1 MKTTEINDRDRQ
13 MLELLAQGASNRSIA
28 DSLGYREGT
37 MRVYLHGL
45 YKKLGVGNKTSAV
58 IWYFDRLKEEGVQS
72 AALGGGGEGGGG
84 PPLEESFGDIA
95 LRLDLQAAL
104 GAMTMFLGAYG
115 RVWEVANRLKGADA
129 DPKADRRR
137 QQSRLLWEAM
147 LRGDFAYAK
156 RLYDEEQVPRVLV
169 DSPPDC
175 VLLACML
182 RIGGYTR
189 AADRVM
195 GQIVRRK
202 KGRPGLSAKDIALAV
217 AVRDAI
223 DARTESGLAALH
235 RLAVENSS
243 KPFPRHAAMA
253 SLYWAYRALKDRDRA
268 RSTANAILAEAEAI
282 RQQLHAMGERPL
294 YRDAGVPSPTSAA
307 AKGASPRAGKVAR
320 RAVLVE
326 S

>member
-1 MKTTEINDRDRQ
+1 
-13 MLELLAQGASNRSIA
+13 
-28 DSLGYREGT
+28 
-37 MRVYLHGL
+37 
-45 YKKLGVGNKTSAV
+45 
-58 IWYFDRLKEEGVQS
+58 VQS

-175 VLLACML
+175 VLLAACCD
-182 RIGGYTR
+182 GSYTAR
-189 AADRVM
+189 AAARSCAARRPPRPFRERHRSPSRTRRDRCP
-195 GQIVRRK
+195 QR
-202 KGRPGLSAKDIALAV
+202 GRV
-217 AVRDAI
+217 
-223 DARTESGLAALH
+223 AALH
-235 RLAVENSS
+235 RLAVEASS
-243 KPFPRHAAMA
+243 PSRATPR
-253 SLYWAYRALKDRDRA
+253 WRRCTGPTALRITTA
-268 RSTANAILAEAEAI
+268 RGRRRTPSSRAEAI
-282 RQQLHAMGERPL
+282 RRNAAGGARLSRRRRPVTHLRGCEGLARGGMPRCAVESWRERAAARVAGRRRAQSHSGPFATVAAA
-294 YRDAGVPSPTSAA
+294 REHSSSPQRTDAGGPTGGGVGRCGSRRC
-307 AKGASPRAGKVAR
+307 GACAR
-320 RAVLVE
+320 SILMV
-326 S
+326 SI